1 MEDIKELIEEINSRK
16 PKDYEKMDIEQISNE
31 LHKVMEFE
39 QTVLKKIKLFEDDH
53 QDQDLIKYA
62 KMIYKKI
69 IERETLLI
77 QETYLKK
84 IDSKYIVR
92 GLRNSADFEF
102 EKKIAHFNNSL
113 KNLETIFVLTSPEN
127 SFISS
132 SIVREIINNN
142 GDFKKFVPKSVKF

>member
-53 QDQDLIKYA
+53 QEPDLIKYA

-69 IERETLLI
+69 IERETILI

-84 IDSKYIVR
+84 IDSQY
-92 GLRNSADFEF
+92 LNS
-102 EKKIAHFNNSL
+102 
-113 KNLETIFVLTSPEN
+113 
-127 SFISS
+127 
-132 SIVREIINNN
+132 
-142 GDFKKFVPKSVKF
+142 